1 MAMKNNIDSNVV
13 TTERKSPDGGWGW
26 VIVFSSFMIHFIM
39 DGITYSMGDIYL
51 HPMMEVLGRNR
62 GTVSFI
68 FGMLPAITLGSGLFA
83 TVLINRHGCR
93 KMTIIGS
100 CLAAMGF
107 LASSFFANIWFYY
120 FAIGIVAGFGFGLIY
135 LAAIA
140 SINFY
145 FDKKISRALGIA
157 VCGSGLG
164 TMAFPWIM
172 PYIINYPMW
181 FDVHGGLLNE
191 SAIIFMC
198 VVFGML
204 MIPLPKEPSEI
215 RRVENK
221 AKTAAKRQAKK
232 PIKNANIM
240 VDTNEQHSQLLTNQE
255 SSIPSTEISE
265 LHLGH
270 SKKQR
275 QQPST
280 DYVSVRDSKQNN
292 LANGYD
298 KVHNHQTIVPDSAD
312 DESFKM
318 TTKDLE
324 LLENDDATG
333 EDHEKIIITND
344 KAIGQVTASNEEKT
358 TNSSKQSFIHELSNE
373 IDIKLLKDHAF
384 VLFIISNFLTS
395 LGFNIPYNFAN
406 DLAIDAKVG
415 EHRRHWIIMS
425 IGFGNCIGRI
435 IIGVLGDFKRIN
447 RLNLYNIVLILA
459 GIATMTAPLCGSI
472 VYSHMAYAFVFGFFS
487 GGYVGLTT
495 VIVKDLVGENKVLP
509 ALGIIYSFQGLA
521 TAIGTPIVGTM
532 RDYPLNP
539 LQPYLW
545 PYIIF
550 GSSIILSGIILFA
563 IPKLKRRQESNKKKP
578 QDSNEYES

>member
-1 MAMKNNIDSNVV
+1 MAMKNNIESNVAA
-13 TTERKSPDGGWGW
+13 TERKSPDGGWGW

-51 HPMMEVLGRNR
+51 HPMMEVLGCNR

-83 TVLINRHGCR
+83 TILINRHGCR

-107 LASSFFANIWFYY
+107 LASSLFANIWFYY

-135 LAAIA
+135 LAAIV

-181 FDVHGGLLNE
+181 FDVYGGLLNE

-198 VVFGML
+198 VIFGML
-204 MIPLPKEPSEI
+204 MIPLPKEPSEK
-215 RRVENK
+215 RRLENK
-221 AKTAAKRQAKK
+221 VKTEAKRQAKK
-232 PIKNANIM
+232 SIKNANIM
-240 VDTNEQHSQLLTNQE
+240 VDTNEQHLKLLPNQE
-255 SSIPSTEISE
+255 SIPSTEISE
-265 LHLGH
+265 LHLVD
-270 SKKQR
+270 SNKQQ

-280 DYVSVRDSKQNN
+280 DHVFFPDYKQNK
-292 LANGYD
+292 LANEYD
-298 KVHNHQTIVPDSAD
+298 KVNYHQTIVSDSID
-312 DESFKM
+312 DEPLKM
-318 TTKDLE
+318 ATKDLE
-324 LLENDDATG
+324 LLENDDATN
-333 EDHEKIIITND
+333 EDDLHTSFV
-344 KAIGQVTASNEEKT
+344 QVNASNEEKT
-358 TNSSKQSFIHELSNE
+358 TTSSKQSFFHELSNE
-373 IDIKLLKDHAF
+373 IDIKLLKNHAF

-406 DLAIDAKVG
+406 DLAIDAKVA

-435 IIGVLGDFKRIN
+435 IIGVLGDFKWIN
-447 RLNLYNIVLILA
+447 RLNLYNIALIFA

-495 VIVKDLVGENKVLP
+495 VIVKDLVGENKVSH
-509 ALGIIYSFQGLA
+509 ALGITYSFQGLA

-550 GSSIILSGIILFA
+550 GGSIILSGIILFA
-563 IPKLKRRQESNKKKP
+563 IPKLKRRQESSKKTY